1 MIVRRARRVLSPELE
16 TDLDFPT
23 VEPDD
28 ADELFKDLDA
38 SRRGR
43 SPSISRLIA
52 QFFRRVSSIRSKN
65 ETGLEV
71 VEIRDHLPIEVS
83 EFARY
88 IYNYFVECNFVR
100 DPLPPTIQLS
110 VRWKLDFER
119 QTRFRRGLLIKPES
133 ENFKVWKKE
142 RKEERD
148 SSFPRDPK
156 NDDRF
161 RFSFFQFTN
170 READRLIGAHASFEV
185 TFHRICEKEEEG
197 GGSFPNVAR
206 IKPL

>member
-43 SPSISRLIA
+43 SPSISRLTA

-71 VEIRDHLPIEVS
+71 VEIRDPLPIEVS

-133 ENFKVWKKE
+133 ENFKVCKKGRTRFFVPSRSKE
-142 RKEERD
+142 RRQI
-148 SSFPRDPK
+148 SFLLLSIYEPRGGPA
-156 NDDRF
+156 
-161 RFSFFQFTN
+161 N
-170 READRLIGAHASFEV
+170 RRACI
-185 TFHRICEKEEEG
+185 I
-197 GGSFPNVAR
+197 
-206 IKPL
+206 